1 MSTSLRNFNLSLSIY
16 KLAPA
21 EKTITCPSR
30 KRLERLPPI
39 SSKFL
44 GTPQHHVSF
53 ILLKTKTR
61 ELRRLSGR
69 PFANYHFQE
78 TDGHQSGSRKKEK
91 AGKDWVTRY
100 SRRNIINLGD
110 RVWSQNTQVGEKET
124 GGRSKS
130 AVLNIARAPCVCI
143 WETRGLWLRRKKE
156 EQFHFRAESY
166 LPPPFP
172 LVFLSTRSVPSA
184 QRPHQ
189 TDQALIP
196 NVWGP
201 YVHAQRLIQ
210 QDQLQLICLISHLFS
225 PEKKR
230 SVRRCMGGQNNKRE
244 RKTSVE
250 HSWMLGIISR
260 CIDQVPLAG

>member
-1 MSTSLRNFNLSLSIY
+1 M
-16 KLAPA
+16 APA

-143 WETRGLWLRRKKE
+143 WETRGLWLRRKKRRTVSLPRRE
-156 EQFHFRAESY
+156 
-166 LPPPFP
+166 LPPPLFLLCFFRHAPFLRRKDPTKRIGP
-172 LVFLSTRSVPSA
+172 LFLMSGARMST
-184 QRPHQ
+184 
-189 TDQALIP
+189 P
-196 NVWGP
+196 NGSSN
-201 YVHAQRLIQ
+201 R
-210 QDQLQLICLISHLFS
+210 ISY
-225 PEKKR
+225 
-230 SVRRCMGGQNNKRE
+230 N
-244 RKTSVE
+244 
-250 HSWMLGIISR
+250 
-260 CIDQVPLAG
+260 